1 LALQIDWVPNLEEGI
16 EIDINDQKLRISVL
30 QKG

>member
-1 LALQIDWVPNLEEGI
+1 LNIDWVPALDDGVDV
-16 EIDINDQKLRISVL
+16 DINDQKLRISVL